1 MNWVAV
7 ADFIEHVDQQ
17 ALMLGRRIGDRVEG
31 GGVIAIIT
39 ASEAKRRVDADAART
54 DGCSWLEIDEIAV
67 LDALFAVLALRDEGL
82 NCL

>member
-1 MNWVAV
+1 LNWVAV

-17 ALMLGRRIGDRVEG
+17 AFMLCRRIGDRVDV

-54 DGCSWLEIDEIAV
+54 DG
-67 LDALFAVLALRDEGL
+67 
-82 NCL
+82 

>member
-39 ASEAKRRVDADAART
+39 ASEAQRRIDANAA
-54 DGCSWLEIDEIAV
+54 CI
-67 LDALFAVLALRDEGL
+67 EG
-82 NCL
+82 

>member
-1 MNWVAV
+1 MNWIAV

-54 DGCSWLEIDEIAV
+54 DG
-67 LDALFAVLALRDEGL
+67 
-82 NCL
+82 